1 MINRPYSGFIIS
13 DKHGESKVSSSS
25 KRANLIFLF
34 TKDVS
39 FVINFSRQPLP
50 VTNGTA
56 FVFQEILSLIG

>member
-39 FVINFSRQPLP
+39 RQPLP

>member
-34 TKDVS
+34 TKDVI
-39 FVINFSRQPLP
+39 VINFSRQPLP